1 MLRGDAKNPIF
12 MVAKD
17 RAAAEFLS
25 LGFLQ
30 KPTFLAMGRQ
40 GRVCGSQRPEH
51 SVRDHSKG
59 GDTCQATNTRFP
71 RSVGSKL
78 LPHTLAS
85 WRLQAGV
92 LAPSAP
98 GTPTELSG
106 RSTAIPRP
114 LPAPVPASSWAG
126 SMCLGCGC
134 APQCSTHHSGQA
146 RPGRAPPLAVPH
158 PLAAS
163 AAAPAPSLPGD
174 TWEQVGPSV
183 PESHPRQVAACWDL

>member
-12 MVAKD
+12 MVARD

-71 RSVGSKL
+71 GSVGSKL

-85 WRLQAGV
+85 WRL
-92 LAPSAP
+92 
-98 GTPTELSG
+98 
-106 RSTAIPRP
+106 
-114 LPAPVPASSWAG
+114 
-126 SMCLGCGC
+126 
-134 APQCSTHHSGQA
+134 
-146 RPGRAPPLAVPH
+146 
-158 PLAAS
+158 
-163 AAAPAPSLPGD
+163 
-174 TWEQVGPSV
+174 
-183 PESHPRQVAACWDL
+183 